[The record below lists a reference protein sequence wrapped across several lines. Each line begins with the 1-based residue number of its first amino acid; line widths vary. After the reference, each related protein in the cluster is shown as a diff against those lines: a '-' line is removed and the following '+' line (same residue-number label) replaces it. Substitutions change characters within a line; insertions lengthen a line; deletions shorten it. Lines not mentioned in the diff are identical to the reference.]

1 MRRHYS
7 RLIVIAGAL
16 IVFATAGDAVA
27 ATAIKVQLE
36 DGTDGVRGMR
46 LKTSRPSAPA
56 GQITFQ
62 IVNESKSREHEFNV
76 IKTDA
81 PSPAALPSQGEEVD
95 LNGLPNLGQSG
106 DLQPGAS
113 HDLTVSLQPGNY
125 ILICNEPG
133 HAHQGMWARFRVTGR

>member
-1 MRRHYS
+1 MRPYFS
-7 RLIVIAGAL
+7 AL
-16 IVFATAGDAVA
+16 IAIVAALPISVAAGGAVA
-27 ATAIKVQLE
+27 STIVKVQLQ

-46 LKTSRPSAPA
+46 LKTSRMSAPE

-95 LNGLPNLGQSG
+95 LNGLPNLGESG
-106 DLQPGAS
+106 DLEPGAS
-113 HDLTVSLQPGNY
+113 HDLTMNLPSGNY

-133 HAHQGMWARFRVTGR
+133 HAHQGMWSRFRVTRH